1 MQLVIPSRADSEES
15 PSRLRRGSLPLAPLG
30 VGMRMNKTFFIE
42 TWGCQMND
50 LDSQRL
56 SGSLKLRGYRRVDDE
71 RQAALILLNTCS
83 IREKAENKVYSRLG
97 ELRELKNGRHVQIG
111 VCGCVAQQEGERILS
126 RAPWVDFVMGPGNV
140 GHLDEVLAGG
150 KTIAVDFPEDRR
162 YDYLT
167 VDRPSATKA
176 QVTIIEGCNKNCT
189 FCIVPTTRGREV
201 SRSFDDVLAEV
212 RAAVDT
218 GRVEIELLGQTVN
231 AYRCPATG
239 RDFGALLE
247 AVAAI
252 DGVRRLRFMTSHPA
266 EVNDSMIA
274 AMRDHQNISRYLHL
288 PVQSGSSRILRRMKR
303 LYTREKYLET
313 IQRIRQAIP
322 QIHFSTDIIVGFPGE
337 TEEDF
342 QQSLSLMEEVRYGS
356 LFAFKYSP
364 RPGTPAPKIGPPV
377 DDDVATERLTRLFAL
392 HERIQQE
399 RLQSYQGRIL
409 DVLVEGPSKHDPS
422 MLSGRTDDNWVVN
435 FVADP
440 ATPLGSMLGVRI
452 DQAQHHTL
460 RGEAT

>member
-1 MQLVIPSRADSEES
+1 MS
-15 PSRLRRGSLPLAPLG
+15 
-30 VGMRMNKTFFIE
+30 KTFFIE

-56 SGSLKLRGYRRVDDE
+56 SGSLKLHGYRRVEDE
-71 RQAALILLNTCS
+71 REANLILLNTCS

-97 ELRELKNGRHVQIG
+97 ALRELKRQGVQIG
-111 VCGCVAQQEGERILS
+111 VCGCVAQQEGERILA
-126 RAPWVDFVMGPGNV
+126 RAPWVDFVIGPGNV
-140 GHLDEVLAGG
+140 GHLDAVLSGE
-150 KTIAVDFPEDRR
+150 KNIAIDFPDDRR

-201 SRSFDDVLAEV
+201 SRPFEDVLNEV
-212 RAAVDT
+212 RAAVSS
-218 GRVEIELLGQTVN
+218 GSVEIELLGQTVN
-231 AYRCPATG
+231 AYRCPATD
-239 RDFGALLE
+239 RDFGALLA

-252 DGVRRLRFMTSHPA
+252 GGVRRLRFMTSHPA
-266 EVNDSMIA
+266 EVNDSMIG
-274 AMRDHQNISRYLHL
+274 AMRDHANISRYLHL
-288 PVQSGSSRILRRMKR
+288 PVQSGSSKILRRMKR

-313 IQRIRQAIP
+313 IARIRAAIP
-322 QIHFSTDIIVGFPGE
+322 EIHFSTDIIVGFPGE

-342 QQSLSLMEEVRYGS
+342 QESLSLIEEVRYGS

-364 RPGTPAPKIGPPV
+364 RPGTAAPRIGPPV
-377 DDDVATERLTRLFAL
+377 DDVVATERLTRLFAL
-392 HERIQQE
+392 HEEIKHQ
-399 RLQSYQGRIL
+399 RLQSYRGRIL
-409 DVLVEGPSKHDPS
+409 PVLVEGPSKHDPA
-422 MLSGRTDDNWVVN
+422 MLSGRTDDNYVVN